1 MLSLPGLVLMAV
13 GFGAAIAIV
22 CWNGHLS
29 GSNWAVILIAILLIL
44 WGFGIAIAA
53 GQERQQWRRDRQAL
67 ETSLAELRDRC
78 ELEKKESEQ
87 ILKDQIN
94 KYRAV
99 RQENQTL
106 HKINARKDEFLRQT
120 SHELRTP
127 MNGIICSLQLLLD
140 ELCDDREEEL
150 ELLQQAHQSSIH
162 LLGLI
167 NQVLDL
173 AKIESG
179 KVSVELKPID
189 LHASLTAALYLQF
202 ANFRQKNLELHRR
215 DFVRGIKVQADPI
228 KLKQILIN
236 LIGNAIKFTD
246 RGSITIV
253 TEIRPMVSPEGETQI
268 PMAIVTIKDTG
279 IGIDPNN
286 KDKLFEAFQVEDESH
301 LNPYGSSG
309 LGLVISKH
317 LIEMMGGS
325 IHLMSPGKG
334 QGTTVELVLPL
345 AETDGIP
352 EGAENGGVG
361 KIES

>member
-1 MLSLPGLVLMAV
+1 MGKKLTRQMLSLPGPVLMAA
-13 GFGAAIAIV
+13 GFVVAIAIV
-22 CWNGHLS
+22 CWIARLS
-29 GSNWAVILIAILLIL
+29 GSKWAAISIAILAIL
-44 WGFGIAIAA
+44 WGLGMAIAVRR
-53 GQERQQWRRDRQAL
+53 ERWQWRREKQAL
-67 ETSLAELRDRC
+67 ETSLAEFRDRL
-78 ELEKKESEQ
+78 EVEKKELADN
-87 ILKDQIN
+87 LKDQID

-106 HKINARKDEFLRQT
+106 QKINARKDEFLRQT

-179 KVSVELKPID
+179 KVSVELKAID

-202 ANFRQKNLELHRR
+202 ANFRQKNLELHRK
-215 DFVRGIKVQADPI
+215 DSVRGIKVQADPI
-228 KLKQILIN
+228 KLKQIFIN

-253 TEIRPMVSPEGETQI
+253 TEIRQMVTPQGEAHT
-268 PMAIVTIKDTG
+268 PMAVVTIKDTG

-286 KDKLFEAFQVEDESH
+286 KDKLFEAFQVEDESNI
-301 LNPYGSSG
+301 NPYGSTG

-325 IHLMSPGKG
+325 IHLMSPGRN

-352 EGAENGGVG
+352 EGAEN
-361 KIES
+361 